1 MAKYRPFKLT
11 ESLQLA
17 QCDPAE
23 QPGFATAVAVGTK
36 EAKQVSDLINRA
48 SCAIENF
55 FKELGISQTPITA
68 DKPSLVVPLL
78 RHLEQQGLAVGDAA
92 ATTAANDSGDTTT
105 PHKED
110 SPPQQPKRCLPEPN
124 QVEVNSAPKETQKD
138 LIVVYLYCDSD
149 ENHKVLV
156 ENGVNPWRQIK
167 CHPKLSLSKIIKSL
181 LKKLPSKHRPGAT
194 DAVTLKLHL
203 FDELDDSKVIGCKEF
218 GGSQNWEPELGSI
231 SAGMLFSEAKSK
243 TCHLE
248 YSWVYNNNN
257 KQQGQQHEGE
267 GQSSGAAHHRQ
278 QQQAGS
284 PSQFNF
290 PQLPGKHAISSED
303 NNTAVDDKII
313 KRNSNT
319 NAKTSVK
326 KRVTTANQKEA
337 QQPKRHKQKASP
349 PGLNN
354 NKSRKAKA
362 KAAAAAPMRKLT
374 SIPVPVT
381 TTAQQLQQ
389 QQQQQQNALLTQLQ
403 KVKGVPVLQPIQ
415 PHAASII
422 PSPLDAATGLLQN
435 PPWSPLPAFAMAPS
449 LSPIPQQQQH
459 PLQQQQQQ
467 HPTFNYTDF
476 FNENSLSLPGFKNF
490 SNLPGEKTLMGF
502 FDGTNLEALNPN
514 LSNNNNNNG
523 EEPEK
528 GTTHIAKAAAD
539 ALLAQHIEAG
549 QAMTSRDYMDL
560 AANGFAFRPP
570 ATNNDK
576 TNNPNSND
584 MKPSSSKENGGV
596 GKRAF
601 ASLFE

>member
-1 MAKYRPFKLT
+1 MAKHRPWKLT

-23 QPGFATAVAVGTK
+23 QPGFATAAATVVGTK
-36 EAKQVSDLINRA
+36 DAKQVSDLINRA
-48 SCAIENF
+48 SSAIENF
-55 FKELGISQTPITA
+55 FKELGVSQTPITA

-92 ATTAANDSGDTTT
+92 TTAANDNGDIP

-110 SPPQQPKRCLPEPN
+110 SPPQQPNRCLSEPN
-124 QVEVNSAPKETQKD
+124 QVEVNSTPKETQKD

-167 CHPKLSLSKIIKSL
+167 CHPKLSLSKIINSL

-203 FDELDDSKVIGCKEF
+203 FEELDDSKAIGCKEF
-218 GGSQNWEPELGSI
+218 GGSQNWEAELGRI
-231 SAGMLFSEAKSK
+231 SAEMLVSEAKSK

-257 KQQGQQHEGE
+257 KQQEQQHEGE
-267 GQSSGAAHHRQ
+267 GQSSGAAHHHQ

-290 PQLPGKHAISSED
+290 PQLPGKHAIFSD
-303 NNTAVDDKII
+303 HNNNAVDDKVV
-313 KRNSNT
+313 KRNNNSNT
-319 NAKTSVK
+319 KTDVK

-337 QQPKRHKQKASP
+337 QQAKRHRQRTCSP
-349 PGLNN
+349 PGLN

-362 KAAAAAPMRKLT
+362 KAAAPAPTRKPT

-381 TTAQQLQQ
+381 TTAQQL

-415 PHAASII
+415 PHAASVI
-422 PSPLDAATGLLQN
+422 PSPLDAATGLLSN
-435 PPWSPLPAFAMAPS
+435 PAWSPLPAFAMAPS
-449 LSPIPQQQQH
+449 LSPLPQQQQ
-459 PLQQQQQQ
+459 LQQ
-467 HPTFNYTDF
+467 PTFNYTDF
-476 FNENSLSLPGFKNF
+476 FNENSLSLPGFKTF

-514 LSNNNNNNG
+514 PSSNNNNNG
-523 EEPEK
+523 DKSEK

-560 AANGFAFRPP
+560 AANGFAFQPP
-570 ATNNDK
+570 ATNNDINDK

-584 MKPSSSKENGGV
+584 MKPSSSKENASV
-596 GKRAF
+596 GERAF